1 MENLESQKSPEKQL
15 KMVDL
20 FSSEMETRI
29 KTEGQIYQRKIE
41 TIRGAEQVVEPQT
54 VETHLPDGTLE
65 SSVEAKPGEWIITG
79 AKGERFVFSAKKFDG
94 LYESDEKGGYIPRE
108 RKVIA
113 LKNPFGEAIKISAP
127 WGTTD
132 NPAYQEGSEK
142 CYLVVSLDE
151 SGAFTSDRYI
161 IGDEELLLSNYD
173 LASSSRWA

>member
-1 MENLESQKSPEKQL
+1 MENLESQKSPEKQP

-20 FSSEMETRI
+20 FSTEMEAKI
-29 KTEGQIYQRKIE
+29 KNEGQIYQRKVE

-79 AKGERFVFSAKKFDG
+79 AKGEKFVFSAKKFDG
-94 LYESDEKGGYIPRE
+94 LYQSDDKGGYVPRE

-113 LKNPFGEAIKISAP
+113 LKNPFGEPVKISAP
-127 WGTTD
+127 WGTPE
-132 NPAYQEGSEK
+132 NPSFQEGSEN

-151 SGAFTSDRYI
+151 DGAFTSDRYI

-173 LASSSRWA
+173 LVGKEES

>member
-1 MENLESQKSPEKQL
+1 
-15 KMVDL
+15 MVDL
-20 FSSEMETRI
+20 HNPEMEEKI
-29 KTEGQIYQRKIE
+29 KNEGQIYQRKIE
-41 TIRGAEQVVEPQT
+41 PIRGAEQVTEVQV

-94 LYESDEKGGYIPRE
+94 LYESDASGGYIPRE
-108 RKVIA
+108 RKVVA
-113 LKNPFGEAIKISAP
+113 LKNPFGEAVKIFAP
-127 WGTTD
+127 WGTPE

-161 IGDEELLLSNYD
+161 IGDEELLLSNYIPVD
-173 LASSSRWA
+173 K

>member
-1 MENLESQKSPEKQL
+1 MENLESQKSPEKRP

-20 FSSEMETRI
+20 FSPGMETKMKNYGR
-29 KTEGQIYQRKIE
+29 IYQRKIE
-41 TIRGAEQVVEPQT
+41 AIRGAEQVIEPQI

-108 RKVIA
+108 RKVVA
-113 LKNPFGEAIKISAP
+113 LKNPFREAGKISAP
-127 WGTTD
+127 WGTPD

-142 CYLVVSLDE
+142 CYLVISLDE
-151 SGAFTSDRYI
+151 NGSFTSDRYI
-161 IGDEELLLSNYD
+161 IGDEELLLSNYA
-173 LASSSRWA
+173 LAS